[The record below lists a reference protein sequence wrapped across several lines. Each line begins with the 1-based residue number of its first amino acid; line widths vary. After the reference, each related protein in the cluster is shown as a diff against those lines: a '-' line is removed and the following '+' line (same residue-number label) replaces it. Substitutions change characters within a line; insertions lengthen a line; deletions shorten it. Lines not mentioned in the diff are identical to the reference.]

1 MQQEQSRT
9 YILRREREAQRGSL
23 NGVVLNRLSRWVEFM
38 ETKTD
43 MISAWWNSHSCV
55 TDSNQE
61 TKEQVVTSAV
71 EVTVT
76 GEDTS
81 DVVAREGL

>member
-1 MQQEQSRT
+1 M
-9 YILRREREAQRGSL
+9 AQRGSL
-23 NGVVLNRLSRWVEFM
+23 NGVVLNRLSGWVEFM

-55 TDSNQE
+55 TNNNQE

-81 DVVAREGL
+81 DVVSREGL